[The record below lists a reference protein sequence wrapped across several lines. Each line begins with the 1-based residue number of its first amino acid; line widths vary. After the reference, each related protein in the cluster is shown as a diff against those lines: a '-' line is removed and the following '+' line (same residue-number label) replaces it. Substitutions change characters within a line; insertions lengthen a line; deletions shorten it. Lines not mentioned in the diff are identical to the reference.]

1 MTIGPLSQAR
11 PLPEELRSVHL
22 IGVGGAGMSGIARIL
37 LARGAELSGSD
48 AREGRV
54 LNALRALGAR
64 IVVGHDAANVGRAQ
78 TVVVSTAIREA
89 NPELQEARRRGL
101 RVLPRAAALAGVM
114 AGSRGIAVAGT
125 HGKTTTT
132 SMLTVVL
139 QEAGL
144 DPSFAIGGDLNEP
157 GSNAHAGA
165 GDVFVA
171 EADESDGSFLLLSPY
186 AAVVTN
192 VEAEHLDHYGSAE
205 AVHAA
210 FRAFIERIDPSGFI
224 VLCADD
230 PGAAALVAAA
240 RSRGL
245 RVVTYGRSVAS
256 DVAVLETWTDGP
268 QARYVARVGSAPVE
282 GRAGDVTPVEI
293 ASVDVALRVPGMH
306 NVLNSAGVLAAAT
319 ALGVP
324 PAAAAAGLASYRGVR
339 RRFDDRGSVGGVR
352 VVDDY
357 AHHPTE
363 VRATLSAARGVAGGG
378 RLLVAFQPHRYSR
391 TAVFAAELGEAL
403 ALADLVVVM
412 DVYAAGEDAQPGVD
426 GAVVADAIP
435 LPPGRVR
442 YVPSWSQVAGVM
454 AGLARPGDLVLTMG
468 AGDVTLL
475 GPELLRVLAESR

>member
-1 MTIGPLSQAR
+1 MTIGPLSEAR
-11 PLPEELRSVHL
+11 PLPEELQSVHL

-37 LARGAELSGSD
+37 LARGAEVSGSD
-48 AREGRV
+48 ARDGRV
-54 LNALRALGAR
+54 LTALRALGAR
-64 IVVGHDAANVGRAQ
+64 IVVGHDAANVGAAR

-89 NPELQEARRRGL
+89 NPELQEARRRGR

-114 AGSRGIAVAGT
+114 AGSRGIAIAGT

-139 QEAGL
+139 QQAGL

-165 GDVFVA
+165 GEVFVA
-171 EADESDGSFLLLSPY
+171 EADESDGSFLLLSPD

-210 FRAFIERIDPSGFI
+210 FRDFIGRIDPNGFV

-230 PGAAALVAAA
+230 PGAAALVEAAHA
-240 RSRGL
+240 RGL
-245 RVVTYGRSVAS
+245 RVVTYGTTAGS
-256 DVAVLETWTDGP
+256 DVAVLEAWTDGP
-268 QARYVARVGSAPVE
+268 HVRYVARVTAAALEGGSE
-282 GRAGDVTPVEI
+282 DVTRTE
-293 ASVDVALRVPGMH
+293 ASVDVALRLPGMH
-306 NVLNSAGVLAAAT
+306 NALNSAGVLAAAT

-324 PAAAAAGLASYRGVR
+324 PAVAAAGLASYRGVR
-339 RRFDDRGSVGGVR
+339 RRFDDRGSVAGVR

-363 VRATLSAARGVAGGG
+363 VRATLTAARGAAGGG
-378 RLLVAFQPHRYSR
+378 RVLVAFQPHRYSR
-391 TAVFAAELGEAL
+391 TAVFAAELGRAL
-403 ALADLVVVM
+403 ALADIVVVM
-412 DVYAAGEDAQPGVD
+412 DVYAAGEDPQPGID
-426 GAVVADAIP
+426 GASVADAVP
-435 LPPGRVR
+435 LPAGRVR
-442 YVPSWSQVAGVM
+442 YVPSWSQVAGAV
-454 AGLARPGDLVLTMG
+454 AALVQPGDLVLTMG

-475 GPELLRVLAESR
+475 GPELLRVLAHDEA